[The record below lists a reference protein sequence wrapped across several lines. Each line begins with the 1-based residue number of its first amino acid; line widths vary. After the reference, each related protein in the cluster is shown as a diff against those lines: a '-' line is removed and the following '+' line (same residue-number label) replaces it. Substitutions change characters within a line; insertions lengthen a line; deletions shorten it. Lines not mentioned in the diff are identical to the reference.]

1 MDAQRKWPAAAPA
14 VTLVL
19 ASPVI
24 VNLLFGSI
32 RVTNPFGLL
41 PSALGWGLGALII
54 REVARGRG
62 LPWRSIMLLGL
73 ALALTEECIV
83 LQTSLAPLI
92 GVDPAN
98 VYGRWLGVNWPF
110 LLWALGHET
119 VLAVGV
125 PILLVELFY
134 HEHRNERWLGNAGLV
149 VCIIVFVLGSFL
161 TWYGWT
167 QVFMPQAFPQ
177 SAGQVPPSS
186 IAIAVIPTVAIAVLA
201 LNSSRVSRDEFS
213 SSGSVPRP
221 WQLGI
226 TAFVVGIAWSALVY
240 AAYGALSGTHASIP
254 LAIGVGLAATV
265 AMVVSRW
272 TARASW
278 TDLHS
283 LTLASGGLVA
293 AMLAGFPLLSFSGGG
308 MIDQAGKLLLNVA
321 TIIAL
326 ILLGA
331 RVMRSAGSLHTSRSP
346 AR

>member
-1 MDAQRKWPAAAPA
+1 MDARRRWYAAPA
-14 VTLVL
+14 VMLVL

-41 PSALGWGLGALII
+41 PAALGWGLGALII
-54 REVARGRG
+54 REVARRRG
-62 LPWRSIMLLGL
+62 LRWRSIMLLGL
-73 ALALTEECIV
+73 ALALAEECII

-92 GVDPAN
+92 GVDPGN

-110 LLWALGHET
+110 LLWALGHES

-134 HEHRNERWLGNAGLV
+134 RERRNQRWLSDAGLV
-149 VCIIVFVLGSFL
+149 VCIIVFVLGAVL

-177 SAGQVPPSS
+177 SAGQVAPSS
-186 IAIAVIPTVAIAVLA
+186 IALAAIPTVAITVLA
-201 LNSSRVSRDEFS
+201 LNPRQLSQRGLP
-213 SSGSVPRP
+213 SSGAVLRP

-226 TAFVVGIAWSALVY
+226 AAFVVGIAWSALVY
-240 AAYGALSGTHASIP
+240 VAYGALPNTHPSIP
-254 LAIGVGLAATV
+254 LAVGVGIGITV
-265 AMVVSRW
+265 AVEVSRW
-272 TARASW
+272 TARAAW

-283 LTLASGGLVA
+283 LALAFGALVA
-293 AMLAGFPLLSFSGGG
+293 AMLGGFPLLAFSGAG
-308 MIDQAGKLLLNVA
+308 MIDHTGKLLLNVT

-326 ILLGA
+326 GLLGIEVA
-331 RVMRSAGSLHTSRSP
+331 RSRP
-346 AR
+346 R